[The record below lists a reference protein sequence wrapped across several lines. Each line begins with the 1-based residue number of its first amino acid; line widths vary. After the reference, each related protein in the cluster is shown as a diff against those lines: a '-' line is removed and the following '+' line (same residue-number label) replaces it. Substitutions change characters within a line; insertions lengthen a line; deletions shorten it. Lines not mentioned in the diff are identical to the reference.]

1 MIVPMRGGKPVLSR
15 LTTLAALLAIVLCAQ
30 MPVAVAAMSTATA
43 KQLAAEAGH
52 GNADALARLRTK
64 ADGGDAAAQKAMG
77 DLYKRGHGVRRDD
90 AAAATWYRK
99 AAAQGLASAQ
109 AELGFLYYTGH
120 GVRRNYA
127 EAAAWWR
134 KAAKQGDASAQAN
147 LGVLYYKGQGV
158 SQDYG
163 RAAKLWLGAAEQG
176 DASSQYNIGF
186 AYYKGQG
193 VPRDDVEAY
202 KWLSLA
208 AAHHG
213 SGALH
218 DAAVATRDAV
228 AQQMTPEQLSSARQ
242 LLKAWRPKP

>member
-1 MIVPMRGGKPVLSR
+1 MLRVITLSV
-15 LTTLAALLAIVLCAQ
+15 ALAIGLCTHAP
-30 MPVAVAAMSTATA
+30 MAAAAMSSAEA
-43 KQLAAEAGH
+43 KHLAAEAGH
-52 GNADALARLRTK
+52 GNARALARLQTR
-64 ADGGDAAAQKAMG
+64 AGAGDAVAQKAMG
-77 DLYKRGHGVRRDD
+77 DLYRHGHGVRRDD
-90 AAAATWYRK
+90 AEAVSWYRK
-99 AAAQGLASAQ
+99 AAGQGLAAAQ

-120 GVRRNYA
+120 GVHLDYA

-134 KAAKQGDASAQAN
+134 KAARQGDASAQAN

-158 SQDYG
+158 AQDYA

-208 AAHHG
+208 TAHRS
-213 SGALH
+213 SGGLH
-218 DAAVATRDAV
+218 DAAAATRDAV
-228 AQQMTPEQLSSARQ
+228 AQQMTPEQLASARQ
-242 LLKAWRPKP
+242 LLKAWHPKQ

>member
-1 MIVPMRGGKPVLSR
+1 MIAPMRGGGIVSPR
-15 LTTLAALLAIVLCAQ
+15 LMMLAAMLAAGLCVHL
-30 MPVAVAAMSTATA
+30 PVAVAAMSAATA
-43 KQLAAEAGH
+43 KQLAVEAGH
-52 GNADALARLRTK
+52 GNTSSLARLRVQ
-64 ADGGDAAAQKAMG
+64 ANAGDAVAQKAMG
-77 DLYKRGHGVRRDD
+77 DLYKHGRGVRRDD
-90 AAAATWYRK
+90 AAAGGWYRK
-99 AAAQGLASAQ
+99 AAVQGLASAQ
-109 AELGFLYYTGH
+109 AELGFLYYAGH
-120 GVRRNYA
+120 GVRRDYA

-158 SQDYG
+158 AQDYG
-163 RAAKLWLGAAEQG
+163 QAAKLWLGAAEQG

-213 SGALH
+213 SGGLH

-242 LLKAWRPKP
+242 LLKAWRPRQ